1 MRIKGQETTVTVT
14 SALGVEESV
23 ADVKSCEI
31 TFERDILSE
40 GYLGQKT
47 EKKDAIFKGVTGK
60 ITFHVEKRAVLGL
73 VGRINEATK
82 NRVGGEQFEVTTTY
96 EFEDGKMRII
106 CKEVAFGSIPISSG
120 SRDDFVELS
129 FDFACEDGDLLAAA

>member
-1 MRIKGQETTVTVT
+1 
-14 SALGVEESV
+14 
-23 ADVKSCEI
+23 VKSLDI

-60 ITFHVEKRAVLGL
+60 VTFHVGKKYVLTL

-82 NRVGGEQFEVTTTY
+82 NRVNGEQFEVTTTY
-96 EFEDGKMRII
+96 EFEDGKIRII
-106 CKEVAFGSIPISSG
+106 CKDVSFGSIPISSG
-120 SRDDFVELS
+120 SRDDFVELT
-129 FDFACEDGDLLAAA
+129 FDFACEDGDLLAA